1 MSQNKSS
8 FPYKKAYLIIGLIIG
23 FYVLFKGLIEA
34 QFLLAPMVIAGVL
47 SLVLYP
53 ICGKMEKW
61 GMSRSPA
68 SLLSTTFLFI
78 ISLGV
83 VAIVSFQVQSF
94 IQEWPS
100 IEENMSPKLKQI
112 EDFAI
117 ENTPVTQQD
126 VEDFHNRDLSDFSEM
141 ISEPGQKAMG
151 VLFSTGSFLT
161 NYVLMLIYVYFI
173 LRYRQRFL
181 DFIIRAM
188 PDQQREEVKNTS
200 LEVTNVVSKY
210 LGGKLILMG
219 SLALAYGIGLGISG
233 VESFILVSIIA
244 ALLTLV
250 PFIGNIV
257 GFSLALGFGF
267 LVSGDFG
274 VLIGVVITF
283 SVAQF
288 LETYVLQ
295 PYVIGGRV
303 NLHPF
308 FVIIMV
314 IVGNAI
320 WGIPGMILAVPITAI
335 MTTVLL
341 HIPYLKIIGLL
352 FQNDPIDRHG

>member
-1 MSQNKSS
+1 MTQNKSS
-8 FPYKKAYLIIGLIIG
+8 FPYKKAYLVIGLVIG
-23 FYVLFKGLIEA
+23 LYILCKGLVEA
-34 QFLLAPMVIAGVL
+34 QSVLAPMVIAGVL

-53 ICGKMEKW
+53 ICGKMEQW

-68 SLLSTTFLFI
+68 SLLSTTLLFI

-83 VAIVSFQVQSF
+83 VAVVSFQVQSF
-94 IQEWPS
+94 VQEWPS
-100 IEENMSPKLKQI
+100 IVENMGPKLDQI
-112 EDFAI
+112 EDFVI
-117 ENTPVTQQD
+117 DNTPVKESDIKDLQNS
-126 VEDFHNRDLSDFSEM
+126 DFSDLSDV

-151 VLFSTGSFLT
+151 FLFSTGSFLT
-161 NYVLMLIYVYFI
+161 NYLLMLIYVYFI

-181 DFIIRAM
+181 DFVIRAM
-188 PDQQREEVKNTS
+188 PDERREEVKNTS
-200 LEVTNVVSKY
+200 LEVVRVVSKY

-219 SLALAYGIGLGISG
+219 VLALAYCIGLGISG

-244 ALLTLV
+244 AILTLV

-283 SVAQF
+283 SVSQF
-288 LETYVLQ
+288 LESYVLQ

-314 IVGNAI
+314 IIGNAI
-320 WGIPGMILAVPITAI
+320 WGIPGMILAVPVTAI
-335 MTTVLL
+335 MTTVLV

-352 FQNDPIDRHG
+352 FQNEPIDRHE